1 MLLGDAAA
9 MTDGQKGNEDDRW
22 IFTEN
27 NPGREM
33 QTAAQLA
40 AISRAMKGFND
51 TLSVHSLCIA
61 KEIFE
66 TQTAGNDANP
76 RLLSSRLHAAVEL
89 FLTTG
94 EKKYT
99 DYVLANQ
106 QAALQN
112 INQTAWFICRGAER
126 WRQMKDKKVQRFLQ
140 ALEKAIIAY
149 QENINKSS
157 AETPYGVPLPT
168 CHLGSRMGYP
178 VVCLP
183 PLFREQGF
191 PYAD

>member
-9 MTDGQKGNEDDRW
+9 MTDGQRGNEDDRW

-51 TLSVHSLCIA
+51 TLSVNSLNIA

-66 TQTAGNDANP
+66 TQTAGKDANP

-89 FLTTG
+89 LLTTG

-99 DYVLANQ
+99 DYVLAHQ

-112 INQTAWFICRGAER
+112 INLSAWLICRGAER
-126 WRQMKDKKVQRFLQ
+126 WRQMKDKKVQ
-140 ALEKAIIAY
+140 
-149 QENINKSS
+149 
-157 AETPYGVPLPT
+157 
-168 CHLGSRMGYP
+168 
-178 VVCLP
+178 
-183 PLFREQGF
+183 GF